1 MHQYMQRLMTL
12 LQCIYRIP
20 LVNTAYQQCYST
32 GILLKIPTVLV
43 QSICSKTLKVFFV
56 AVLLELNH
64 SGIARYLGVDNKVQ
78 IGVAILG
85 ETKFSSTSSVNC
97 FDVSVFAFSRSVI
110 RQIQPR
116 LSAKGKRSKF
126 SCRVWLTSKLLP
138 PFIFDLHIFL
148 YGRSFL
154 IVIVLLYL

>member
-1 MHQYMQRLMTL
+1 MHQYMKRFITL
-12 LQCIYRIP
+12 FQCICRIP

-56 AVLLELNH
+56 AVLLELNY

-97 FDVSVFAFSRSVI
+97 FDVSVFALRLIPLHCLLTFSIGDPPNTTKAKRK
-110 RQIQPR
+110 RKEKQI
-116 LSAKGKRSKF
+116 
-126 SCRVWLTSKLLP
+126 LL
-138 PFIFDLHIFL
+138 LCM
-148 YGRSFL
+148 GN
-154 IVIVLLYL
+154 